1 MAAVASR
8 YEAVR
13 RQVADAADIAGALAD
28 EITIVAVTKT
38 VGIDDIRS
46 ALAAGIS
53 DFGEN
58 RVQEFLGKYGLFPDA
73 NWHFIGTLQTNKV
86 KDVVGR
92 ACLIHSVDSLHLLE
106 EIGKR
111 AQAAG
116 RRPAGP
122 AAGERVGRGLEAR
135 LRAAATCARRSSR
148 RRTCP
153 TWRCAGLMTMA
164 PFGRPEDARWVF
176 RELRELRD
184 SLREM
189 PLNGV
194 ELNELSMGMTN
205 DFRVAVEEG
214 STIVRVGRPSSAVAQ
229 DMRRRP

>member
-13 RQVADAADIAGALAD
+13 RQVADAADIAGRSPD

-38 VGIDDIRS
+38 VGIEDIRF

-73 NWHFIGTLQTNKV
+73 NWHFIGTLQTNKA

-92 ACLIHSVDSLHLLE
+92 ACLIHSVDSLHLLD

-111 AQAAG
+111 ALAAG
-116 RRPAGP
+116 VVQPVLLQVNVS
-122 AAGERVGRGLEAR
+122 GEGTKHGFECCDVREALVEASHLPNVAVR
-135 LRAAATCARRSSR
+135 
-148 RRTCP
+148 
-153 TWRCAGLMTMA
+153 GLMTMA

-194 ELNELSMGMTN
+194 ELNELSMGMSN

-214 STIVRVGRPSSAVAQ
+214 STMVRVGGAIFGK
-229 DMRRRP
+229 

>member
-1 MAAVASR
+1 VAAVASR

-13 RQVADAADIAGALAD
+13 RQVADAADLVGRSW
-28 EITIVAVTKT
+28 EEVTIVGVTKT
-38 VGIDDIRS
+38 VGIDDIRA

-58 RVQEFLGKYGLFPDA
+58 RVQEFLGKYGLFPTA
-73 NWHFIGTLQTNKV
+73 SWHFIGSLQTNKV

-92 ACLIHSVDSLHLLE
+92 ACLIHSVDSLHLLD
-106 EIGKR
+106 EIGRR

-116 RRPAGP
+116 VVQPVLLQVNVS
-122 AAGERVGRGLEAR
+122 GEGSKHGFECCDVREALIEASHLPNVAVR
-135 LRAAATCARRSSR
+135 
-148 RRTCP
+148 
-153 TWRCAGLMTMA
+153 GLMTMA
-164 PFGRPEDARWVF
+164 PLGRPEDARWVF

-194 ELNELSMGMTN
+194 ELNELSMGMSN

-214 STIVRVGRPSSAVAQ
+214 STIVRVGRAIFGK
-229 DMRRRP
+229 